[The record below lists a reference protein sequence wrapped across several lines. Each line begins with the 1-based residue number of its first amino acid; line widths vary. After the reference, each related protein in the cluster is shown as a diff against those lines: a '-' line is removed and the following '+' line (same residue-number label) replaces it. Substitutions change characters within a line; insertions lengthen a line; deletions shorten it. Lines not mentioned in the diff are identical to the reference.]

1 MDPYV
6 MQQHTSTHAVTYK
19 HSCSNMQRHT
29 PTYEHLYS
37 SMQRHA
43 ATYRGLYKKLSLLKV
58 EFTFS
63 FEHVLTLET
72 QDLFRTNVTAL
83 TTTKNKL

>member
-1 MDPYV
+1 
-6 MQQHTSTHAVTYK
+6 MQQHTSTHAAIYK
-19 HSCSNMQRHT
+19 HSCNNIQACTNIRA
-29 PTYEHLYS
+29 LV
-37 SMQRHA
+37 QQHA

-83 TTTKNKL
+83 TATKNKL